1 MDQKLTETVDK
12 APLPLY
18 PPPDF
23 SVPPPTIQEPPR
35 IPKKSES
42 KTSSRDSS
50 RHSRQSS
57 RDRERSRYSPS
68 SLKGP
73 RASSSRDYRS
83 QSRYSMTS
91 RYSSSHRSPERSRD
105 NYKRKQS
112 RSRSRSKASSRRSPN
127 YKSSSTRKSPP
138 HRGREREAERSSRSV
153 SHRHSPKRES
163 NNTRDNSKH
172 ATRRSSNDP
181 QTERERLLVNWRKNY
196 CETSEQI
203 SKKLLE
209 MAHDEAQVSW
219 IRSSPADIFY
229 RRTNGN
235 VVESTPRLDALCTL
249 FEDELLRRSEKIK
262 AAQAPY
268 SAPSRKRKI
277 RACRH
282 KCEIILFLF
291 ITVSKAR
298 EESCKS

>member
-1 MDQKLTETVDK
+1 MEQKLTETIDK

-23 SVPPPTIQEPPR
+23 SVPPPAIQEPSR
-35 IPKKSES
+35 SITTKSET
-42 KTSSRDSS
+42 KTLTRDSS
-50 RHSRQSS
+50 RHNRHSS
-57 RDRERSRYSPS
+57 RDRERSRHSPPS
-68 SLKGP
+68 SKGS

-83 QSRYSMTS
+83 QSRYSTTS
-91 RYSSSHRSPERSRD
+91 RYRSPERSRD
-105 NYKRKQS
+105 SYKRKRS
-112 RSRSRSKASSRRSPN
+112 RSRSCSKASSRRSPN

-153 SHRHSPKRES
+153 SHRHSPKREAINVRES
-163 NNTRDNSKH
+163 SKH
-172 ATRRSSNDP
+172 APRRSSKDP
-181 QTERERLLVNWRKNY
+181 QTERERLLAKWRKNY

-209 MAHDEAQVSW
+209 MASDEAQVSW

-249 FEDELLRRSEKIK
+249 FEDELLKRSEKVK
-262 AAQAPY
+262 ASQAPY
-268 SAPSRKRKI
+268 STPCRRRKI
-277 RACRH
+277 RVCRH
-282 KCEIILFLF
+282 KCEIILTNSSLSLLLE
-291 ITVSKAR
+291 TTLKN
-298 EESCKS
+298 C